1 MQPPAAWKPD
11 FDSCFWKL
19 HFSVKHLATGKG
31 TLKTRL
37 NEVFI
42 SHLLHLLVDPGRSEV
57 ERLISESVQLVTR
70 EDDPYGKLGK
80 LHYTLIKN
88 HWRTDR
94 EIAQKIFEAYRLATK
109 AFYENRSIAAD
120 VRSCQS

>member
-1 MQPPAAWKPD
+1 MKPD
-11 FDSCFWKL
+11 FDNFFWKL
-19 HFSVKHLATGKG
+19 HLSVKHLATGKG

-42 SHLLHLLVDPGRSEV
+42 SYLLHLLVDPGRSEV
-57 ERLISESVQLVTR
+57 ERLISESIQLVTR

-80 LHYTLIKN
+80 LYYTLVKN

-94 EIAQKIFEAYRLATK
+94 EIAEKIFEAYHLATES
-109 AFYENRSIAAD
+109 FYENRSIATD
-120 VRSCQS
+120 VRSPQP